1 MIDDRIKEVHEWL
14 QKEYQSIRTGQA
26 TPSLLD
32 NIKVESYGAQVPL
45 QQVGNIGV
53 EDARTLRISP
63 WDSGT
68 IKDIERSIVEA
79 DLGVS
84 VNVDDSGLRVIFPE
98 LTGERREQLLRL
110 AKQKLE
116 DARVSIRSARDEAM
130 KEIESQQKSGDISE
144 DEKFTQKEEIQKTV
158 DAANKE
164 LESLFQQKEAEVSA

>member
-1 MIDDRIKEVHEWL
+1 MIADRIKEVQEWL
-14 QKEYQSIRTGQA
+14 QKEYQTIRTGQA

-32 NIKVESYGAQVPL
+32 NVKVESYGAKVPL

-68 IKDIERSIVEA
+68 IKDIERSIIEA
-79 DLGVS
+79 NLGISVS
-84 VNVDDSGLRVIFPE
+84 VDDSGLRVIFPE
-98 LTGERREQLLRL
+98 LTGERREQLLKL

-130 KEIESQQKSGDISE
+130 KEIDVQQKAGDISE
-144 DEKFTQKEEIQKTV
+144 DEKFTKKEAIQKSV
-158 DAANKE
+158 DTGNKE
-164 LESLFQQKEAEVSA
+164 LETLYQKKEKEISI